1 MTGWSGLTALPS
13 VCSRFSD
20 GQRLVRF
27 NSNVVGRG
35 KGKGRHG
42 LSNFDWRIEA
52 QQSRLRPERISPRT
66 IEAGGDGISLR
77 DKFRRAAGRQF
88 YDLPRNR
95 GLLHCDIDVQILRK
109 KRGHLVIHLIRT
121 GVGSDAGGDC
131 SERVDRIPM
140 AAQFRSIVS
149 NLRLEIGTPRSAGT
163 IRRRISKPRFMRMNV
178 SHLGLVRTDCES

>member
-95 GLLHCDIDVQILRK
+95 GLLHQRSTKLVKGNGRKLLAGAAHNQPTGRNRSSVCRFYTDSGERLHDVELK
-109 KRGHLVIHLIRT
+109 C
-121 GVGSDAGGDC
+121 VG
-131 SERVDRIPM
+131 
-140 AAQFRSIVS
+140 
-149 NLRLEIGTPRSAGT
+149 
-163 IRRRISKPRFMRMNV
+163 
-178 SHLGLVRTDCES
+178 